1 MINYIV
7 HYIHV
12 LAAVTSLGVALVFP
26 IMSRT
31 AKTSI
36 EARQTV
42 ELFQKL
48 KYVPYIGSLILALT
62 TGILL
67 SLEPKLVSQSWFVY
81 SLVVYFLVQIYVAG
95 SLPRRLKNQM
105 VILEAHTDEEV
116 PMQYK
121 LLMRKFLPF
130 EMLSQLLAVLL
141 IFLLVFKP
149 M

>member
-12 LAAVTSLGVALVFP
+12 LVAVTSLGVALVFP

-48 KYVPYIGSLILALT
+48 KFVPHIGSLILAVT

-67 SLEPKLVSQSWFVY
+67 SLEPKLVTQSWFVY
-81 SLVVYFLVQIYVAG
+81 SLVVYFLVQVYVAG

-105 VILEAHTDEEV
+105 VILEAHTEEEV
-116 PMQYK
+116 PIQYR
-121 LLMRKFLPF
+121 LFMRKFLPI